1 MVTTTHRKGT
11 NHMLNNIP
19 CFDKINFNGGNLS
32 SDGGSILLLQFLHNT
47 SLSDKLSDIPF
58 NDNRKRPVYSN
69 ADILYQLISRVLL
82 GYFRQDD
89 QKVLNEDPL
98 LSKYFA
104 ACSQPTV
111 SRFFD
116 RVTSHTNVVLKDIL
130 TRMACDHVNRN
141 VEAPIID
148 ADSTLTETYGS
159 QEASSFIHHY
169 AEVGYHPLVINEF
182 NSKVL
187 LSSRLRAGSSYSS
200 NGIIEELQTIFPYL
214 YNRGNIHFRETA
226 HSMTLS
232 FLTSWMGMIFPITSG
247 PRNLNH

>member
-1 MVTTTHRKGT
+1 
-11 NHMLNNIP
+11 
-19 CFDKINFNGGNLS
+19 
-32 SDGGSILLLQFLHNT
+32 
-47 SLSDKLSDIPF
+47 
-58 NDNRKRPVYSN
+58 
-69 ADILYQLISRVLL
+69 
-82 GYFRQDD
+82 
-89 QKVLNEDPL
+89 
-98 LSKYFA
+98 
-104 ACSQPTV
+104 
-111 SRFFD
+111 
-116 RVTSHTNVVLKDIL
+116 
-130 TRMACDHVNRN
+130 MACDHVNRN
-141 VEAPIID
+141 VDTPIID

-247 PRNLNH
+247 PRDLNH